1 MLRSQ
6 TILQE
11 PETCSLA
18 PGIARTIEGCSRD
31 VPCYRI
37 HCSVEILGGMDVRKH
52 WENEVNPRSNTV
64 LTIPLAPIREELIAA
79 RIASGVS
86 LLDLKKN
93 NIEMHY
99 VETPVT
105 SRRITMRILLRLCT
119 LYYPD
124 NALDNA
130 FRLRNKALGIKEE

>member
-1 MLRSQ
+1 M
-6 TILQE
+6 
-11 PETCSLA
+11 
-18 PGIARTIEGCSRD
+18 
-31 VPCYRI
+31 
-37 HCSVEILGGMDVRKH
+37 
-52 WENEVNPRSNTV
+52 NPRSNTV

-99 VETPVT
+99 VETPVA

-130 FRLRNKALGIKEE
+130 FRLRNKALGIKEEE